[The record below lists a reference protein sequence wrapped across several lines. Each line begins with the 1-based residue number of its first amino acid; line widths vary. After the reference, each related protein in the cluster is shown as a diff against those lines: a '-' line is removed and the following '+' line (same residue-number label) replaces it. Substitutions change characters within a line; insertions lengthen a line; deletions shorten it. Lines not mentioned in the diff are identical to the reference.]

1 MFSNHAVEFADGLQ
15 WHGHQNPVAKP
26 PPVGNIARMCIVA
39 FAWQAHPR
47 WKLIAIGNRDEM
59 HARPAEQLARWSN
72 PGHLL
77 AGRDITAGGTWLGV
91 SEQGRLAVVTNLSGH
106 GAPDA
111 RRASRGDLL
120 KDFLSGDGR
129 YANLAETDFSDFN
142 PFNLITVDRDDAI
155 IHSNRPNATSGP
167 LPPGIH
173 GLSNGSL
180 DRPWSK
186 SGRLNVALGQWM
198 ESGSDDP
205 AVLLEDLVDQK
216 TFPPARQ
223 TDGDLG
229 HALEPEHSAIFICNP
244 VYGTRCSTVVAID
257 DQGKGMIIERRYAPS
272 GQSTGETRLSFS
284 WPA

>member
-1 MFSNHAVEFADGLQ
+1 MHFSFPYTPLNHAQNLFA
-15 WHGHQNPVAKP
+15 KR
-26 PPVGNIARMCIVA
+26 ARLSNTAPMCIVA

-47 WKLIAIGNRDEM
+47 WKMIAIGNRDEM

-77 AGRDITAGGTWLGV
+77 AGRDVTAGGTWLGV

-111 RRASRGDLL
+111 QRASRGDLL

-129 YANLAETDFSDFN
+129 YAKLAETDFSDFN

-155 IHSNRPNATSGP
+155 IHSNRPNATSEP
-167 LPPGIH
+167 LLPGVH
-173 GLSNGSL
+173 GLSNGPL
-180 DRPWSK
+180 DRPWPK
-186 SGRLNVALGQWM
+186 SGHLNITLGQWI

-205 AVLLEDLVDQK
+205 AVLLESLVDQK
-216 TFPPARQ
+216 TFPAARP
-223 TDGDLG
+223 TDGG
-229 HALEPEHSAIFICNP
+229 PEHILEPEHSAIFIRNP

-257 DQGKGMIIERRYAPS
+257 DEGKGMIIERRYASS
-272 GQSTGETRLSFS
+272 GQSTGETSLSFS
-284 WPA
+284 WPI